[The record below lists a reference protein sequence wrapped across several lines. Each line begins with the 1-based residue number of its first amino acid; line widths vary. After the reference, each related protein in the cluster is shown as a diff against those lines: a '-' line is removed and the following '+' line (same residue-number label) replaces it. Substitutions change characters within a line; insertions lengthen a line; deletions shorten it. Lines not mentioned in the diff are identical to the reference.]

1 MSVQGDIQSVTADLN
16 LCMWS
21 QRWLG
26 ERDLAWGPAH
36 LPTNGTRLRRE
47 ERAEVSS
54 AWPQVWPVGHSPAR
68 LFDTNHRLNN
78 GNRWTLLKNK
88 TFSFVSRK

>member
-16 LCMWS
+16 LYMWS

-26 ERDLAWGPAH
+26 DRERACLGPGSPSDQRYQA
-36 LPTNGTRLRRE
+36 E

-88 TFSFVSRK
+88 TFSFVFRD

>member
-47 ERAEVSS
+47 LRCLQPGPRSGQ
-54 AWPQVWPVGHSPAR
+54 W
-68 LFDTNHRLNN
+68 DTRPPGCLTQTT
-78 GNRWTLLKNK
+78 G
-88 TFSFVSRK
+88 